1 MQNYTEN
8 LQHKLHAMICE
19 MAKHPENFCRNPGKD
34 FIRTRKLPFE
44 KVLSILLGMS
54 GNPLRNELMEVFRYS
69 PSRTLPSG
77 RVIFLVSF

>member
-69 PSRTLPSG
+69 RLSSAEK
-77 RVIFLVSF
+77 